1 MSQTLTNPHSPLH
14 PDHGNHP
21 NHHLWKNGNVW
32 WVAYTVHLPGW
43 KKTRFRQS
51 LGTTD
56 VEEARRRRDVL
67 FFLWGKSGDA
77 KLSLRFQ
84 PPRTAREDAA

>member
-1 MSQTLTNPHSPLH
+1 MSQTIDTPL
-14 PDHGNHP
+14 

-56 VEEARRRRDVL
+56 LEEARRRRDVL
-67 FFLWGKSGDA
+67 FYLWGKSGDA

-84 PPRTAREDAA
+84 APRASREDAA